1 MAKAAYV
8 GAPNFEP
15 VTLPS
20 GYTQLEYLESTG
32 TQYIDSGVVGSSNT
46 RVIADF
52 AITGLGSGTTFVFG
66 AQGTDSVRYT
76 LGITSAGVFRSDYGT
91 EMTSG
96 KTAVLNT
103 RYKADKNQNVCTVND
118 STITSTAQTFTGTTN
133 IYLFARSYSSLSYSQ
148 IKLYSCKIYSNGT
161 MVRNMIPAK
170 NSSGTLGLYD
180 TVNGAFYTNAGT
192 GTFTAG
198 GTYAEVARKVKK
210 IYLGIDNIARKV
222 KKGYIGDA
230 NGLARLF
237 FAGFGEMSYY
247 GEATSLSGNRYD
259 MAATEVGDYA
269 IFGGGRDSSNGADD
283 TVYAYNKSLVQT
295 VATSLT
301 QARARLAA
309 ASIGNYALF
318 AGGYYYYN
326 NKAVYSTVDA
336 YNASLTRST
345 PTAMNTGMHSIGAAV
360 IGNYAIFAGGGRELV
375 NDVTGLSTTCSMGF
389 CAYNASLTRKVAST
403 AQYLS
408 KARYA
413 LAGASVGNYA
423 IFAGGCTSNSA
434 GTAFV
439 ALNNVDAYNGSL
451 TKSTPSSL
459 STSRYYL
466 AGAHIGDY
474 ALFAGGFS
482 SAAVDAYDASLT
494 RSLPTALSQSRGLI
508 AATEIGD
515 YAIFAGGCNS
525 GYGSH
530 YNTVDAYDPSLTRT
544 ILPALPTGRS
554 AAAAATIGDFALICG
569 GRSGST
575 SNNTTA
581 YAYKFSA

>member
-20 GYTQLEYLESTG
+20 GYTQLEYLQSTG

-46 RVIADF
+46 RVVVDF
-52 AITGLGSGTTFVFG
+52 AITALGSGTTFVFG

-161 MVRNMIPAK
+161 LIRNMVPVK
-170 NSSGTLGLYD
+170 NSAGTLGMYD
-180 TVNGAFYTNAGT
+180 TVNGVFYANAGS

-198 GTYAEVARKVKK
+198 GTYAEVAHKIKK

-247 GEATSLSGNRYD
+247 GTATSLSTARFD
-259 MAATEVGDYA
+259 MAATTIGNYA
-269 IFGGGRDSSNGADD
+269 LFGGGTRAGSNGYD
-283 TVYAYNKSLVQT
+283 TVDAYNKSLVRSIAT
-295 VATSLT
+295 VLTKPRKWLSAAT
-301 QARARLAA
+301 
-309 ASIGNYALF
+309 IGNYALF
-318 AGGYYYYN
+318 VGGYNYDLSTTGPIN
-326 NKAVYSTVDA
+326 TVDA
-336 YNASLTRST
+336 YNSSLTHSN
-345 PTAMNTGMHSIGAAV
+345 PTSPNNGNYLMAAAV
-360 IGNYAIFAGGGRELV
+360 IGNYAIFAGGASYCKDYR
-375 NDVTGLSTTCSMGF
+375 TGLSSSYSMGIT
-389 CAYNASLTRKVAST
+389 AYNTSLTRTNGSSS
-403 AQYLS
+403 QYLS
-408 KARYA
+408 KGRWA
-413 LAGASVGNYA
+413 LAGATIGNYA
-423 IFAGGCTSNSA
+423 IFAGGCKCSSD

-439 ALNNVDAYNGSL
+439 ALSNVDAYNVSL
-451 TKSTPSSL
+451 TKTTPSSL
-459 STSRYYL
+459 STSRYHL
-466 AGAHIGDY
+466 AGARVGDY

-482 SAAVDAYDASLT
+482 STDVDAYDASLT
-494 RSLPTALSQSRGLI
+494 RTLPTALSQSRGVI
-508 AATEIGD
+508 AATGIGD

-525 GYGSH
+525 GRSTH
-530 YNTVDAYDPSLTRT
+530 YTIVDAYDPSLTRS
-544 ILPALPTGRS
+544 ILPALPETRS
-554 AAAAATIGDFALICG
+554 GAAAATIGDYALIG
-569 GRSGST
+569 GGNNGSGR
-575 SNNTTA
+575 NTV